1 MHEESIDFRTM
12 TSFKN
17 LLFDSE
23 ELKENHLIPLAEWNK
38 IRTYETNHI
47 LDGINDMLVAEIQR
61 PDGWINLHKF
71 MHILDLFTLLPI
83 SKT

>member
-1 MHEESIDFRTM
+1 M

-23 ELKENHLIPLAEWNK
+23 YLKENHLIPLEEWE
-38 IRTYETNHI
+38 RLRAYETSHV
-47 LDGINDMLVAEIQR
+47 LDGVNSMLVKEIQR
-61 PDGWINLHKF
+61 PDGYINLHKF

-83 SKT
+83 SKTQIKN